1 MKNVV
6 EGIVSMLIGSTCLS
20 GIFYTLV
27 SFNTL
32 VTAV

>member
-6 EGIVSMLIGSTCLS
+6 EGIVSMLIGATCLS

-32 VTAV
+32 VVVA

>member
-6 EGIVSMLIGSTCLS
+6 EGVISMLIGATCLS

-32 VTAV
+32 VTVA

>member
-6 EGIVSMLIGSTCLS
+6 EGIVSTLIGATCLS

-32 VTAV
+32 VVIA